1 MIRFLPDLVL
11 RYSSKLDFNI
21 LIRNVNVLFNEIKD
35 YVNRFRK
42 ESILELPF
50 VVTGISAGNTYP
62 IAFLSGN
69 YIISIIDIV
78 LDAGTATI
86 ELDIDGTSVSW
97 DSAAGV
103 SLSLSSTITTDES
116 LSDNTATSG
125 SMLSLV
131 VSAASGAAYV
141 AGSLKVES
149 L

>member
-1 MIRFLPDLVL
+1 MIRFLPDLIL
-11 RYSSKLDFNI
+11 RYSKTLDINI
-21 LIRNVNVLFNEIKD
+21 LIRNINVILSEIKD
-35 YVNRFRK
+35 YVNRLRK
-42 ESILELPF
+42 ESILEIPF
-50 VVTGISAGNTYP
+50 VVSGISAGNTYP
-62 IAFLSGN
+62 LLFLSGN
-69 YIISIIDIV
+69 YIISNIDIV
-78 LDAGTATI
+78 LDAGTATV
-86 ELDIDGTSVSW
+86 ELDINGTSVDW

-116 LSDNTATSG
+116 SSDNTAMSG